1 MGQKEDIL
9 HLALIFHGLEMPMHR
24 NHKTS
29 KENVNCTRE
38 EDKKDSKFLLFVKKQ
53 K

>member
-9 HLALIFHGLEMPMHR
+9 HLALIFHGLEMPMHG

-29 KENVNCTRE
+29 SQRKCERH
-38 EDKKDSKFLLFVKKQ
+38 KRGRQ
-53 K
+53 KR